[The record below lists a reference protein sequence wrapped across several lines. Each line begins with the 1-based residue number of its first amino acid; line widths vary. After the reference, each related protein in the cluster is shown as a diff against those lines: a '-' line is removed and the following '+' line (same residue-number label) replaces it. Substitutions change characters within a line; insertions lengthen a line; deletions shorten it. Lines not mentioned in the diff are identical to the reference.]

1 MTLVINEFVSVF
13 CGRGY
18 RPGIVKEIGKR
29 TVLVEWA
36 DDTSERVNHGRVIEA
51 RDLKELSFIERMF
64 YMEEDMVKNHKE

>member
-1 MTLVINEFVSVF
+1 MTLQINDFVTVF

-29 TVLVEWA
+29 TVLIEWA

-64 YMEEDMVKNHKE
+64 YMEEDMIKNHKE